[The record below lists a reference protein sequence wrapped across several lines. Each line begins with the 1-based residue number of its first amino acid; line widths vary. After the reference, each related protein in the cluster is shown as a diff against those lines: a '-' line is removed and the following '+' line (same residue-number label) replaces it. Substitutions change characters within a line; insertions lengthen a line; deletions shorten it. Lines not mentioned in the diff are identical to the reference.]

1 MENDVEIT
9 KLTEEK
15 EQKETTAETAATT
28 AAPTPTATAT
38 KSKAQSSKE
47 DSRVDFEVWYSI
59 RSNKIPTQHHKE
71 IIKADFKGRKVP
83 ALATMAE
90 FDSALKKYGITLK

>member
-28 AAPTPTATAT
+28 ATPTAT